1 VRHGLFLPPFDELA
15 DPHRLVELAVL
26 AESSGWDGVFLWD
39 HLTYPAPVT
48 AIIDPYVCLSAIA
61 AATSR
66 IALGPMITP
75 LTKRT
80 LAVVVR
86 QALALDAL
94 SRGRLI
100 MGFGLGDDPP
110 IGERDQPLHAL
121 GGGDRGRALSEAVA
135 LFRALQR
142 GETTPHDGEYYH
154 VPAQSFVGGAPEAR
168 DVPIWLGVRWGHVA
182 PLRRAAG
189 YDGAFAIF
197 LDAPNNVAAIRATL
211 REAGAD
217 LQHFD
222 VVVWSGGID
231 AADANEWAEAGVT
244 WLLRG
249 AGPFNLRFQEI
260 RDQIAAGPRRENT

>member
-1 VRHGLFLPPFDELA
+1 MRHGLFLPPFDELA

-26 AESSGWDGVFLWD
+26 AESTGWDGFFLWD
-39 HLTYPAPVT
+39 HLTYPAPVS
-48 AIIDPYVCLSAIA
+48 AIIDPYVCLSAVA

-121 GGGDRGRALSEAVA
+121 RGDARGRALSEAVA

-142 GETTPHDGEYYH
+142 GDAEAHDGEYFH
-154 VPAQSFVGGAPEAR
+154 VPTQSFVGGAPAAR
-168 DVPIWLGVRWGHVA
+168 EIPIWLGARWGNAA
-182 PLRRAAG
+182 PLRRAAT
-189 YDGAFAIF
+189 YDGAFEIF
-197 LDAPNNVAAIRATL
+197 LDAPDNVADVRATL

-217 LQHFD
+217 LNHFD
-222 VVVWSGGID
+222 LVVWSGGID
-231 AADANEWAEAGVT
+231 ATDADQWAAQGVT

-249 AGPFNLRFQEI
+249 AGPFDLRFREV
-260 RDQIAAGPRRENT
+260 RDQIAAGPRRERD